1 MSNIYNTN
9 LSWNESKGDTDHED
23 HEQLSQ
29 PDVRRNVTVTDCGE
43 CHYGEVERLKQ
54 GQGLLRAGSLDVL
67 DAADSVSIQ
76 RFNQSL
82 YPENSSNGMI
92 AIDKSL
98 KLLVPSYRV
107 RFQWLNNALESCK
120 CSKGK

>member
-29 PDVRRNVTVTDCGE
+29 PDVRRNVAVTDCGE

-54 GQGLLRAGSLDVL
+54 GQGLLCAGSLDVL
-67 DAADSVSIQ
+67 DATHSVSIK
-76 RFNQSL
+76 RFKLIQSL
-82 YPENSSNGMI
+82 STEISSNNI

-98 KLLVPSYRV
+98 PVIFKVISL
-107 RFQWLNNALESCK
+107 CK
-120 CSKGK
+120 E

>member
-29 PDVRRNVTVTDCGE
+29 PDVWRNVAVTDRGE

-67 DAADSVSIQ
+67 DATHSVSIQ
-76 RFNQSL
+76 Q
-82 YPENSSNGMI
+82 I
-92 AIDKSL
+92 KSITVPW
-98 KLLVPSYRV
+98 KLFKR
-107 RFQWLNNALESCK
+107 
-120 CSKGK
+120 

>member
-1 MSNIYNTN
+1 MSSIYNTN

-29 PDVRRNVTVTDCGE
+29 PDVWRNVAVTNRGE

-54 GQGLLRAGSLDVL
+54 GQGLLCAGSLDVL

-76 RFNQSL
+76 KINQSL
-82 YPENSSNGMI
+82 YPENSSNGII

-98 KLLVPSYRV
+98 KLLVPS
-107 RFQWLNNALESCK
+107 
-120 CSKGK
+120 

>member
-29 PDVRRNVTVTDCGE
+29 PDVRRNVAVTDCGE

-54 GQGLLRAGSLDVL
+54 GQGLLCAGSLDVL
-67 DAADSVSIQ
+67 DAADSVSIK
-76 RFNQSL
+76 RFKLIQSL
-82 YPENSSNGMI
+82 STEISPNNI

-98 KLLVPSYRV
+98 PVIFKVISL
-107 RFQWLNNALESCK
+107 CK
-120 CSKGK
+120 E